1 MTCYTLKMSLF
12 ISYLLG
18 EADKPVNWEDL
29 HSEYIS
35 LRENKNSAFII
46 NLMKEVAYLKTK
58 YRICEKICETLISI
72 GKHEKADLI
81 DLTGLTIIL
90 KDYGYRA
97 EYNVKNKSTFTR
109 DVKIVLSGIKK
120 LTTVWQRKEEELA
133 EYYKKYAGQEIQ
145 RKDFYVWAV
154 TLSKYFGYRVD
165 LDETTVAEW
174 CEMLNQYERY
184 CEVQN
189 AENTNQLNKPHGRR

>member
-1 MTCYTLKMSLF
+1 MSLF

-29 HSEYIS
+29 HSEYVS
-35 LRENKNSAFII
+35 LRENKNSTFII
-46 NLMKEVAYLKTK
+46 KLMTEITYLKTK
-58 YRICEKICETLISI
+58 YNLCEKIAETLIEI
-72 GKHEKADLI
+72 AKHERAELI
-81 DLTGLTIIL
+81 DISGLTGML

-97 EYNVKNKSTFTR
+97 EYNLKNKSTFTR

-120 LTTVWQRKEEELA
+120 LTTTWQRKEEELA
-133 EYYKKYAGQEIQ
+133 EYQKKYAGKEVQ

-165 LDETTVAEW
+165 LEAVTVSEW